1 MGPPLP
7 ALLLLWLALLAAL
20 PASAQPARIKP
31 APGDD
36 LRSVY
41 ANAADIADGKRVAD
55 STCARCHGAQGVSGM
70 RGVPHLAGQRAGYL
84 HAQLRA
90 YQQGMQKHSPM
101 EGSARFLRDD
111 ALVNVA
117 AYYASLEP
125 PRAASGK
132 ARAAAPDPVQ
142 AGRSAAAACSGCHGE
157 NGVTG
162 MPGTPSLAGLEPKSF
177 AAAMAAYKSGERR
190 HDLMKSLAASLDET
204 SIGNLALY
212 YALLKPERAKTPVAG
227 DAAAGKAAA
236 AACSGCHGEAG
247 VIYRPER
254 EAQVLRRIQS
264 LNVGP
269 LSNESVTW
277 FFREVMSACLSLEQ
291 PLGVA
296 FLGPLGT
303 FSESASTKH
312 FGHAARLLPQTTIDE
327 VFREVEAGHANYAVV
342 PVENSTEGA
351 VGRTLDLMCQTPLTI
366 CGEIRLRIRQNLLS
380 TATTKP
386 GAAATIRATASSG
399 NRLPVGLFGKARNV
413 SAGRC
418 SAIASM
424 KRPASSV
431 KSAFSGTPT

>member
-36 LRSVY
+36 LRPVY
-41 ANAADIADGKRVAD
+41 ANAADIAEGKRVAD

-247 VIYRPER
+247 VSTIPGTPSLAGQD
-254 EAQVLRRIQS
+254 AQYL
-264 LNVGP
+264 
-269 LSNESVTW
+269 
-277 FFREVMSACLSLEQ
+277 
-291 PLGVA
+291 
-296 FLGPLGT
+296 
-303 FSESASTKH
+303 
-312 FGHAARLLPQTTIDE
+312 
-327 VFREVEAGHANYAVV
+327 
-342 PVENSTEGA
+342 
-351 VGRTLDLMCQTPLTI
+351 
-366 CGEIRLRIRQNLLS
+366 
-380 TATTKP
+380 
-386 GAAATIRATASSG
+386 AAATQAYRGGARRDETMKAPAAALDERAIRDVAAFYAAQTPQPPNVRKPLSLGELASRCDRCHGANG
-399 NRLPVGLFGKARNV
+399 NSVEPL
-413 SAGRC
+413 
-418 SAIASM
+418 I
-424 KRPASSV
+424 PALAAQRAEWLERTLEAYRKGER
-431 KSAFSGTPT
+431 KSAAMAAMSALLSETDVKALAAHYSRQTARPVVYVLVPGGKP

>member
-247 VIYRPER
+247 VSTIPGTPSLAGQD
-254 EAQVLRRIQS
+254 AQYL
-264 LNVGP
+264 
-269 LSNESVTW
+269 
-277 FFREVMSACLSLEQ
+277 
-291 PLGVA
+291 
-296 FLGPLGT
+296 
-303 FSESASTKH
+303 
-312 FGHAARLLPQTTIDE
+312 
-327 VFREVEAGHANYAVV
+327 
-342 PVENSTEGA
+342 
-351 VGRTLDLMCQTPLTI
+351 
-366 CGEIRLRIRQNLLS
+366 
-380 TATTKP
+380 
-386 GAAATIRATASSG
+386 AAATQAYRGGARRDETMKAPAAALDERAIRDVAAFYAAQTPQPPNVRKPLSLGELASRCDRCHGANG
-399 NRLPVGLFGKARNV
+399 NSVEPL
-413 SAGRC
+413 
-418 SAIASM
+418 I
-424 KRPASSV
+424 PALAAQRAEWLERTLEAYRKGER
-431 KSAFSGTPT
+431 KSAAMAAMSALLSETDVKALAAHYSRQTARPVVYVLVPGGKP